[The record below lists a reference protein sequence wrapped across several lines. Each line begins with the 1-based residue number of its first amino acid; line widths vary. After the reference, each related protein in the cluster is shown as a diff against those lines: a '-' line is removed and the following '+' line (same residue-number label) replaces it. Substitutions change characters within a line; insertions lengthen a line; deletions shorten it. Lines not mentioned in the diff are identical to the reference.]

1 MLDVKVENCAGID
14 VGKKFLAVCVLTGP
28 ADRKPAEEVRRFG
41 TSVKELERLRA
52 WLMEKKCTEAVMES
66 TGSYWKPVF
75 NILEGS
81 LKIILANPEQ
91 VKALR
96 GKKTDPNDSR
106 WLASLLRH
114 GLVQGSFIPP
124 RDIRELRDLTRRR
137 RTLVGDG
144 AAEKNRAQKI
154 LEDANVKLGNVLSDV
169 FGTSGQAMLEAL
181 LENKQGAAEIAQ
193 LGHWSLAP
201 KIPLIVEALQGHRM
215 TDHHRFMIRQCLGHM
230 RHIEEMIE
238 ELDKEIGVRLK
249 PYPQQV
255 KLACTVPGIKP
266 TAAAVSNGEKGSQYD
281 RFRAEPWGQ
290 HLTPAARTR

>member
-14 VGKKFLAVCVLTGP
+14 VGKKFLAVCVLTGS

-52 WLMEKKCTEAVMES
+52 WLMEKKCTDAVMES

-106 WLASLLRH
+106 WMASLLRH
-114 GLVQGSFIPP
+114 GLVQGSFIPA

-144 AAEKNRAQKI
+144 AAEKNRVQKI
-154 LEDANVKLGNVLSDV
+154 LEDA
-169 FGTSGQAMLEAL
+169 TSSSATCYRMSLERRVRRCWKRYWKTSRARQRSR
-181 LENKQGAAEIAQ
+181 NWDTGA
-193 LGHWSLAP
+193 WRP
-201 KIPLIVEALQGHRM
+201 
-215 TDHHRFMIRQCLGHM
+215 
-230 RHIEEMIE
+230 
-238 ELDKEIGVRLK
+238 
-249 PYPQQV
+249 
-255 KLACTVPGIKP
+255 
-266 TAAAVSNGEKGSQYD
+266 
-281 RFRAEPWGQ
+281 RFR
-290 HLTPAARTR
+290 